1 MRFKPLLI
9 SLNPNLLEPEP
20 EDYRQLKISK
30 EALTENLP
38 FRDWIYFQDFRMRVG
53 MLADPAMHWSQSWMT
68 YHHPHAMTRIKSIIK
83 CIISKPGYNGNK
95 QLESRE
101 H

>member
-20 EDYRQLKISK
+20 EHYRQLKTSK

-38 FRDWIYFQDFRMRVG
+38 FKI
-53 MLADPAMHWSQSWMT
+53 
-68 YHHPHAMTRIKSIIK
+68 
-83 CIISKPGYNGNK
+83 GYIFK
-95 QLESRE
+95 TLE
-101 H
+101 

>member
-20 EDYRQLKISK
+20 EDYRQLKTSK

-38 FRDWIYFQDFRMRVG
+38 FRIGFIFKTLERELGCWRTQR
-53 MLADPAMHWSQSWMT
+53 
-68 YHHPHAMTRIKSIIK
+68 
-83 CIISKPGYNGNK
+83 CIGHSLG
-95 QLESRE
+95 
-101 H
+101 